1 LFVRKILRTTINE
14 QPTTNYFRP
23 MKKLKLEELNR
34 LSVDQFKETKKLPVS
49 ILLDNVRSLHNVGSA
64 FRTADA
70 FKMEKIYLTGITGTP
85 PHREIEKTALG
96 ATESVAWEYN
106 EKSEV
111 VAADLKSK
119 GYCIIAIEQTTKSQS
134 LQSFQFKSNEKICLV
149 FGNEIHGVSDAV
161 IQLCDAAIEIP
172 QAGTKHSL
180 NISVCVGIVLWE
192 VFKSKLEAGG

>member
-1 LFVRKILRTTINE
+1 
-14 QPTTNYFRP
+14 

-34 LSVDQFKETKKLPVS
+34 LSVDQFKQVDKLPVS

-70 FKMEKIYLTGITGTP
+70 FCMEKIYLAGITGTP

-96 ATESVAWEYN
+96 ATESVTWEYQ
-106 EKSEV
+106 ERPEDVIRGLKGQGYRI
-111 VAADLKSK
+111 VAV
-119 GYCIIAIEQTTKSQS
+119 EQTSESKP
-134 LQSFQFKSNEKICLV
+134 LQTFEFAPAEKICLV

-161 IQLCDAAIEIP
+161 IELTDVALEIP

-192 VFKSKLEAGG
+192 VFKSKLDVGG

>member
-1 LFVRKILRTTINE
+1 
-14 QPTTNYFRP
+14 
-23 MKKLKLEELNR
+23 MKKLKLDELNR
-34 LSVDQFKETKKLPVS
+34 LSVDEFRQTEKLTVS

-70 FKMEKIYLTGITGTP
+70 FRMEKIYLSGITGTP

-106 EKSEV
+106 EKPE
-111 VAADLKSK
+111 AIAQDLKLK
-119 GYCIIAIEQTTKSQS
+119 GYRIIAVEQTTESRP
-134 LQSFQFKSNEKICLV
+134 LQNFEFSPNEKICLV
-149 FGNEIHGVSDAV
+149 FGNEIHGVSDPV
-161 IQLCDAAIEIP
+161 IEFCDAAIEIP

-192 VFKSKLEAGG
+192 VFKGSM

>member
-1 LFVRKILRTTINE
+1 
-14 QPTTNYFRP
+14 

-34 LSVDQFKETKKLPVS
+34 MSVDQFKRVEKLSIS

-70 FKMEKIYLTGITGTP
+70 FCMEKIYLAGITGTP

-96 ATESVAWEYN
+96 ATESVAWEYQ
-106 EKSEV
+106 EKPEH
-111 VAADLKSK
+111 VAQQLKSK
-119 GYCIIAIEQTTKSQS
+119 GYKIIAIEQTTESKL
-134 LQSFQFKSNEKICLV
+134 LQNFDFKSDEKLCLV

-161 IQLCDAAIEIP
+161 IELCDGAIEIP

-192 VFKSKLEAGG
+192 VFKSRLDVR